1 MLYFLIFIFGLL
13 FGSFLN
19 VCIYRIPVNKSIV
32 NPPSACPNCEYQLAW
47 YDNIPVISFIFL
59 GGKCRKCKTEI
70 SLRYPM
76 IEMLSGL
83 VTVLL
88 YVFFGLTLQFF
99 FVVVITFMLIIITF
113 IDIDHKLIPNR
124 IVIAMLSIGLI
135 YELVVRPVSLL
146 DALIGFFAASVP
158 LLIIAF
164 LSKGGIGGGDI
175 KLMAV
180 VGIFLGWKGVL
191 LALFIGAVTGA
202 IIGIIGMILKKKKR
216 KDVIPFGP
224 FLCLGI
230 LVAIIYGEQLI
241 DMYINF
247 INIPY

>member
-1 MLYFLIFIFGLL
+1 MLYFLVFIFGLL

-19 VCIYRIPVNKSIV
+19 VCIYRIPANKSIV
-32 NPPSACPNCEYQLAW
+32 SPPSACPNCGYQLAW
-47 YDNIPVISFIFL
+47 YDNIPVLSFIFL
-59 GGKCRKCKTEI
+59 RGKCRKCKTEI

-76 IEMLSGL
+76 IEMLSGV
-83 VTVLL
+83 VTLLL

-99 FVVVITFMLIIITF
+99 FVVIIAFILIIITF
-113 IDIDHKLIPNR
+113 IDIDHKLIHNR
-124 IVIAMLSIGLI
+124 IVIVMLSIGLI

-158 LLIIAF
+158 LLLIAI

-180 VGIFLGWKGVL
+180 VGIFLGWQGVL

-202 IIGIIGMILKKKKR
+202 IMGVIGIILKKKKR

-230 LVAIIYGEQLI
+230 ITTIVYGQQLI
-241 DMYINF
+241 DMYINL